1 MKIKITEH
9 LKKIVVLFFL
19 LIPNSLSADFF
30 EDITSKIIDNPK
42 RLSYGVSVTDANKD
56 GNFDF
61 IVTGFGYVNL
71 ALSYD
76 KGKLINIINQK
87 KFSDEFRRTI
97 GVAACDIDKDGYEEI
112 YFLNTDTYSGTK
124 KYSDRLID
132 LEKDK
137 YIDLFEIKEN
147 QRDLNLTAGRS
158 VVCVDRNGDG
168 NYGVYVAN
176 YGGPTRFYEYTDN
189 IIVDKSVKL
198 NLAKITGGR
207 AVVAGHI
214 ISDKIDVFAA
224 NERGANFLYKNNEG
238 KFLDVANEYRVQDI
252 LQNGRGTALT
262 DIYYRGR
269 LDILNGNWGGFHRA
283 YVLKDNIF
291 EDIAKPPFDEPSRI
305 RTVISADLDNDGYD
319 EVFMNNIGE
328 PNKLFKIL
336 DNGLI
341 EQIPLDV
348 GLEPNGYGTGAA
360 VADIDNDGILELLV
374 SHGESFDQPLSLYK
388 AKIGPNRKYLR
399 IKPLNRYGAPA
410 RGATVTLIS
419 NLRKH
424 SKTIDAGSGYLCQME
439 PIAHYGIREKEKNI
453 KIQSYTL
460 NHILEKSKFCNKE
473 IDLLDIDTEGTD
485 YKVLLG
491 LNFEKYKPKL
501 ICVEIYNKDIKD
513 DKIYKLLTNKG
524 YSLIWS
530 NIFSHL
536 FKIS

>member
-1 MKIKITEH
+1 MKIKITKQ

-19 LIPNSLSADFF
+19 LFPNSLDADFF
-30 EDITSKIIDNPK
+30 EDITSQIVDNPK
-42 RLSYGVSVTDANKD
+42 RLSYGVSVTDVNQD

-61 IVTGFGYVNL
+61 VVTGFGYLNL
-71 ALSYD
+71 ALSYEN
-76 KGKLINIINQK
+76 GKLINIVNQK
-87 KFSDEFRRTI
+87 KFSDEFRKTI

-112 YFLNTDTYSGTK
+112 YFLNTDAYSGTK

-132 LEKDK
+132 LEKSK
-137 YIDLFEIKEN
+137 YVDLFEIEKN

-158 VVCVDRNGDG
+158 VVCVDRKGDG

-176 YGGPTRFYEYTDN
+176 YGGPTRFYEYSDN
-189 IIVDKSVKL
+189 IIVDKSAQL
-198 NLAKITGGR
+198 NLAKVTGGR

-224 NERGANFLYKNNEG
+224 NERGANFLYKNNKG
-238 KFLDVANEYRVQDI
+238 KFLDVANEYRVEDF
-252 LQNGRGTALT
+252 LQNGRGTALS

-291 EDIAKPPFDEPSRI
+291 QDIAKPPFDEPSRI

-328 PNKLFKIL
+328 PNKLFRIL
-336 DNGLI
+336 DNGVI
-341 EQIPLDV
+341 EQIPIDV

-388 AKIGPNRKYLR
+388 AKIGSNRKYLR
-399 IKPLNRYGAPA
+399 VKPLNKYGAPA

-424 SKTIDAGSGYLCQME
+424 SKTIDSGSGYLCQME
-439 PIAHYGIREKEKNI
+439 PVAHYGIRENEKNI
-453 KIQSYTL
+453 KIQVKWTNGETEKISIKKLNETITL
-460 NHILEKSKFCNKE
+460 NQK
-473 IDLLDIDTEGTD
+473 
-485 YKVLLG
+485 
-491 LNFEKYKPKL
+491 
-501 ICVEIYNKDIKD
+501 
-513 DKIYKLLTNKG
+513 
-524 YSLIWS
+524 
-530 NIFSHL
+530 
-536 FKIS
+536 